1 MSELLGISSISGIL
15 RFGRYPAYHGISEP
29 HLAVKSSKTV
39 DANGKVTAVAEGTAT
54 ITVTT
59 KDGSKIAE
67 CKVTVTEDAPQPTD
81 KFAITA
87 TAGAGGTISPSGN
100 VSVEKGKSQTFN
112 FIPNYGY
119 LVSEVVVDGVNKGI
133 STSYTFTNVTA
144 AHTIIVKFAKN
155 PNAVIPDGSIGAKLP
170 YIITDSRLSDGQQG
184 TAYGA
189 VFEADG
195 FSEMY
200 WEVIEGSLPVGLTLS
215 ADGRL
220 TGIPEESGEFSF
232 RVKVTNQFG
241 YDTEAFSLL
250 VADNGEEIEV
260 EEPIEEKPDTD
271 EEVMVEDET
280 SEEPAEENPQTGAVI
295 SLLPAIGAAAV
306 AVFKRK

>member
-67 CKVTVTEDAPQPTD
+67 CKVTVAEDAPQPTE

-170 YIITDSRLSDGQQG
+170 YIITDSRLSDG
-184 TAYGA
+184 
-189 VFEADG
+189 
-195 FSEMY
+195 
-200 WEVIEGSLPVGLTLS
+200 LTLS

-295 SLLPAIGAAAV
+295 SLLPAIAAAAV